1 MIGVTTSGAYGHT
14 VGKHLIFA
22 YVKSVAGVPPSTFD
36 IEILSERYH
45 AEVLADPVFDCKN
58 ERLRS

>member
-14 VGKHLIFA
+14 VGKQLIFA
-22 YVKSVAGVPPSTFD
+22 HVKPVKGTPNSTFD
-36 IEILSERYH
+36 IEILGKRYQ
-45 AEVLADPVFDCKN
+45 AEVLSEPILDPKN